1 MSGYDPGA
9 ILWPLVDA
17 MRLIA
22 LLSFAFATASAL
34 PLADDSNS
42 RRASHGSMPHMAQLG
57 PRPRYL
63 VDDMPDSSWLK
74 QQLDTCLKDETQEF
88 VAHDFSIGQ

>member
-1 MSGYDPGA
+1 
-9 ILWPLVDA
+9 
-17 MRLIA
+17 
-22 LLSFAFATASAL
+22 
-34 PLADDSNS
+34 
-42 RRASHGSMPHMAQLG
+42 MPHVAQLG